1 MASIVREFEVAAPA
15 EFVWQAIRDLGAAHT
30 RLARGFVTDTRLEAG
45 ARVVTFANGLTAR
58 ELIIDVSDERR
69 RFAYSIVAGRATHH
83 NASFEVQASASGTT
97 ASVRW
102 VTDVL
107 PHELGEPFA
116 RMVDAGVAAMKHTVE
131 ADFTAGAL
139 APATSSSR

>member
-1 MASIVREFEVAAPA
+1 MASIVREFELAAPA

-30 RLARGFVTDTRLEAG
+30 RLARGFVADTQLEAG
-45 ARVVTFANGLTAR
+45 ARVVTLSNGLTAR
-58 ELIIDVSDERR
+58 ELIVDVNDERR

-83 NASFEVQASASGTT
+83 NASFEVQACGSNAR
-97 ASVRW
+97 VRW

-116 RMVDAGVAAMKHTVE
+116 RMVDAGVTAMKQTVE
-131 ADFTAGAL
+131 ADFAAGPLVA
-139 APATSSSR
+139 AEMPKR

>member
-1 MASIVREFEVAAPA
+1 MASIVREFELAAPA
-15 EFVWQAIRDLGAAHT
+15 EFVWQAIRDLGATHT
-30 RLARGFVTDTRLEAG
+30 RLARGFVVDTQLEAG

-58 ELIIDVSDERR
+58 ELIVDVSDDRR

-83 NASFEVQASASGTT
+83 NASFEVLAVGDRAR
-97 ASVRW
+97 VRW

-116 RMVDAGVAAMKHTVE
+116 RMVDAGVAAMKQTVE
-131 ADFTAGAL
+131 ADFAAGLA
-139 APATSSSR
+139 APAADASR

>member
-1 MASIVREFEVAAPA
+1 MASIVREFDVAAPA
-15 EFVWQAIRDLGAAHT
+15 DFVWQAIRDLGAPHT
-30 RLARGFVTDTRLEAG
+30 RLARGFVVDTQLEAG

-58 ELIIDVSDERR
+58 ELIVDVSDERR

-83 NASFEVQASASGTT
+83 NASFEVHAAGNKSR
-97 ASVRW
+97 VRW

-116 RMVDAGVAAMKHTVE
+116 RMVDAGVAAMKQTVE
-131 ADFTAGAL
+131 SDFAAGPFAAVA
-139 APATSSSR
+139 APGG